1 MKFTYTDRVEKKGSG
16 NMKGKLIMDGTAVYE
31 LDEECLKNKKC
42 HQSDVKLQN
51 EVRKPTEKGQ
61 VVDHK

>member
-1 MKFTYTDRVEKKGSG
+1 
-16 NMKGKLIMDGTAVYE
+16 MKGKLIMDGTAVYE
-31 LDEECLKNKKC
+31 LDEECLKNKKY